1 MLVKLLQNSFHLYEF
16 SKKVI
21 DSNVNNKDMTMVNIT
36 RK

>member
-21 DSNVNNKDMTMVNIT
+21 DSNINNKDMTMVNKT